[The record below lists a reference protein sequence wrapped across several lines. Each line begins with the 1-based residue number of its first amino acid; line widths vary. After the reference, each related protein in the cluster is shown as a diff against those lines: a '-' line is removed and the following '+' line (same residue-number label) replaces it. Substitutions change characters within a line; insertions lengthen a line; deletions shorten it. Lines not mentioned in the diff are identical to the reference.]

1 MPKQVSSALKR
12 HRSTYPFTAIV
23 GQEEMKL
30 ALVLNAVDPMLGG
43 VLIMGH
49 RGTGKSTAVRSLAS
63 LLPEIRVVQGCPYRC
78 DPADYASACADC
90 RAASDRKQKLPTRK
104 SRVRV
109 VDLPLGATEDRVSG
123 TIDIERALKEGVRS
137 FEPGLL
143 ARANRGF
150 LYIDEVNLLDDHLVD
165 LLLDVSVS
173 GVNRVER
180 ESISI
185 EHPSRF
191 VLVGSGNPEEG
202 ELRPQLLDRFALN
215 VEVTTENDVAQRVE
229 VVERHEAA
237 DHDLD
242 AFVDRFEAD
251 EARLRTRIN
260 RAQSLF
266 PAVGVDRGVLLK
278 IAALCSELKLDGHR
292 GELTLTRAARAL
304 AALEGRRKVKLDDVK
319 RVAQMSLRH
328 RLRRQPFDEHDSG
341 SRIDEAV
348 EKVFVGE
355 QNLERG
361 RQDASDVSGNGR
373 PASDGPNSEAA
384 TTDVA
389 SPATSHQDLP
399 EPTSSTK
406 KLSAASKSK
415 TRSKRSLRNESTTQR
430 GRYSRS
436 TQRPSSALAL
446 DATLRAIAGSA
457 RTNGYSLR
465 GVQVRT
471 PALPEATA
479 SIDPDSLRYKKFTR
493 RSGSLYILVV
503 DTSGS
508 MAARRIERA
517 REVAALLLRRAY
529 IQRDSVAVVAFRGT
543 TAEEVLPPSRSIV
556 RAKRALESLPIG
568 GATPLS
574 AGVACALELAKRA
587 GGSSGQPTLL
597 LFTDGGANV
606 AQSNGAERDRTRRS
620 GLIAN
625 ELKRLG
631 AALKKEQVPSI
642 VVSTQNR
649 FRHGDAQSI
658 AEYLGADY
666 FPG

>member
-12 HRSTYPFTAIV
+12 HRSIYPFTAIV

-43 VLIMGH
+43 VVIMGH

-78 DPADYASACADC
+78 DPGDYASACADC
-90 RAASDRKQKLPTRK
+90 RAASDRQQKLPARK

-109 VDLPLGATEDRVSG
+109 VDLPLGATEDRVCG

-137 FEPGLL
+137 FEPGVL

-237 DHDLD
+237 EHDLN
-242 AFVDRFEAD
+242 AFFERFDAD
-251 EARLRTRIN
+251 EARLRSRIN
-260 RAQSLF
+260 RARSLF
-266 PAVGVDRGVLLK
+266 PAVGVDREVLLK

-328 RLRRQPFDEHDSG
+328 RLRRQPFDEHDGG
-341 SRIDEAV
+341 SRIDQAV
-348 EKVFVGE
+348 EKVFSGE
-355 QNLERG
+355 QNLG
-361 RQDASDVSGNGR
+361 RARKDASDVSGNGR
-373 PASDGPNSEAA
+373 ASEGRSSEA

-389 SPATSHQDLP
+389 STATNQQYLP

-406 KLSAASKSK
+406 KVRAASKST
-415 TRSKRSLRNESTTQR
+415 TRSKQSLRRSTTQR

-457 RTNGYSLR
+457 GTKVYSR
-465 GVQVRT
+465 
-471 PALPEATA
+471 ESTA
-479 SIDPDSLRYKKFTR
+479 SIAPDSLRYKKFTR

-517 REVAALLLRRAY
+517 REVAASLLRRAY

-543 TAEEVLPPSRSIV
+543 TAEEVLAPSRSIV

-574 AGVACALELAKRA
+574 AGVACALAIARRA
-587 GGSSGQPTLL
+587 GGSSGQPALL

-606 AQSNGAERDRTRRS
+606 ALSNGAERDRTRRS
-620 GLIAN
+620 QLIAD
-625 ELKRLG
+625 ELTRLG
-631 AALKKEQVPSI
+631 AALRREQVSSI

-649 FRHGDAQSI
+649 FRHSDAQSI
-658 AEYLGADY
+658 ARYLGADY
-666 FPG
+666 FPS